1 MRLSPE
7 QGAPRPAA
15 DTPRVAYIMSRF
27 PKLTETFVLYEILAV
42 EALGTPV
49 EVYPLLRERQPVAHP
64 DAEAWLRRA
73 RFQPFLSLDILRA
86 NGHFLRRD
94 PARYLRMVRDVLRHT
109 WGSANFFIGAL
120 GILPKTVRFARE
132 MEQRGIT
139 HVHAHFATHPAL
151 AALIVHRLTGIPY
164 SFTAHGSDLH
174 VDRRMLDVKVA
185 ESAFAVTVSAFN
197 KEVMVGACGERL
209 RDRIHVVRCGVDA
222 TVFHPVQRRDE
233 TPPLRIVCVA
243 SFEEVKGHRYLIEAC
258 RLLRDRGIAFHCD
271 LVGAGPLRRDVLRR
285 IAEAR
290 LQHCVVLRGGM
301 PRPDVARLVA
311 EAHVAVLASS
321 PTREG
326 KREGIP
332 VALMEAMACGLPVV
346 ATAISGIPELVESG
360 QTGFLVP
367 PQRPDLLADRLVEL
381 AQDPSLRTRLGATG
395 RHKVLAEYDIR
406 HNARRLLD
414 LFVGLAPP
422 TPARRPI
429 HRTPTGARHGRRTL
443 R

>member
-1 MRLSPE
+1 MRHSPD
-7 QGAPRPAA
+7 QDAPRRAA
-15 DTPRVAYIMSRF
+15 RTPHMAYVMSRF
-27 PKLTETFVLYEILAV
+27 PKLTETFVLYEILAL
-42 EALGTPV
+42 EALGIPV

-64 DAEAWLRRA
+64 EAEAWLRRA
-73 RFQPFLSLDILRA
+73 RFQPFLSPDILRA
-86 NGHFLRRD
+86 NAYFFRRD
-94 PARYLRMVRDVLRHT
+94 PGRYLRMVRDVLRHT
-109 WGSANFFIGAL
+109 WGSPNFFMGAI
-120 GILPKTVRFARE
+120 GILPKMVRVARE

-185 ESAFAVTVSAFN
+185 ESAFAITISAFN
-197 KEVMVGACGERL
+197 KEVMVAACGERL
-209 RDRIHVVRCGVDA
+209 RDRIHVVRCGVDTA
-222 TVFHPVQRRDE
+222 VFRPVPRRG
-233 TPPLRIVCVA
+233 TPPPLRIVCVA

-258 RLLRDRGIAFHCD
+258 RLLRDRGVAFRCD
-271 LVGAGPLRRDVLRR
+271 LVGTGPLRRDVMRR
-285 IAEAR
+285 IADAR
-290 LQHCVVLRGGM
+290 LQHHVLLRGGM

-311 EAHVAVLASS
+311 EAHVAVLASV

-360 QTGFLVP
+360 RSGYLVP
-367 PQRPDLLADRLVEL
+367 PRRADLLADRLQEL
-381 AQDPSLRTRLGATG
+381 AQDPELRASLGATG
-395 RHKVLAEYDIR
+395 RQKALAEYDIR
-406 HNARRLLD
+406 RNTRQLLD
-414 LFVGLAPP
+414 LFLGFRSPASGPPRIHLPP
-422 TPARRPI
+422 TEAQ
-429 HRTPTGARHGRRTL
+429 HGSRIL